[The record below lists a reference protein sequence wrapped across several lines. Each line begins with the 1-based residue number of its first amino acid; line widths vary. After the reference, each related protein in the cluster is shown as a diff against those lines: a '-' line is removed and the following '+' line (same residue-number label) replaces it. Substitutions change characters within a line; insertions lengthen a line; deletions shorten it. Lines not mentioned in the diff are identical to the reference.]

1 MNTPTKPKAHWY
13 FDYISPYAYLQFH
26 QMNRFRDRLDIR
38 LEPVLFAG
46 LLNAWGQLGPAEIPQ
61 KRIATYKFCTW
72 QAGRMGLPFRTPPTH
87 PYNPL
92 ATLRLTL
99 ARGSS
104 TADVDRIFDAIWGR
118 GLDVADAAVFADLKA
133 SLGPAPGGELDDQ
146 AAKQALKHNTDA
158 AVAKGV
164 YGVPTFAV
172 EDATAEGGWRLFWG
186 FDAGDWMLDWLDHPD
201 MFDRPAMQAADDCQV
216 GARRRRPEEKAKQA

>member
-1 MNTPTKPKAHWY
+1 MNTPAKPKAHWY

-26 QMNRFRDRLDIR
+26 QMDRFTERLDIT

-72 QAGRMGLPFRTPPTH
+72 QAHRMGLPFRTPPTH

-99 ARGSS
+99 ARG
-104 TADVDRIFDAIWGR
+104 ANAPDVEKIFDTIWGQ
-118 GLDVADAAVFADLKA
+118 GLDVADPKVFADLTE
-133 SLGPAPGGELDDQ
+133 SLGPAPGPALDDQ
-146 AAKQALKHNTDA
+146 AA
-158 AVAKGV
+158 
-164 YGVPTFAV
+164 
-172 EDATAEGGWRLFWG
+172 
-186 FDAGDWMLDWLDHPD
+186 WMLDWLDNPD
-201 MFDRPAMQAADDCQV
+201 MFAESAMQAADDCQV
-216 GARRRRPEEKAKQA
+216 GARRRRPEEKTKQA